1 MSVDTATTTGI
12 ENAAAKYRKHSRP
25 LWRRLLL
32 RTETAIIVA
41 IILLVIFAITTVPYF
56 AQPYTYLTML
66 LNSAPIL
73 LMLMPVTLIIVTG
86 DIDLSVG
93 SVVGFS
99 SAIFGLTYQSGVP
112 LPLAA
117 GVAVIGGGLVGVLNG
132 VLVTVVG
139 LPSLAVT
146 IGTLALFRGIAVGL
160 LGTTAITNFPSD
172 VTQFVGS
179 PLFIGAPL
187 PIVTVAVI
195 AVAIAFAVLLHFTP
209 FGRGVFA
216 IGLSP
221 ETAAFSGV
229 RVNRTKLIL
238 FVLSGLV
245 ASATG
250 VYYTL
255 QYSNAIGTNG
265 SGFELQVV
273 TAIVLGGVSIW
284 GGRGSLLGALAGG
297 VLIATLN
304 KTLQLAGIGSD
315 TISIVTGAAL
325 IFSVVVASVAGFIS
339 RRRRVKVSV
348 MVAEALQH
356 DPIPTGN
363 MHRVSTRK
371 AEQ

>member
-1 MSVDTATTTGI
+1 MSNPSMATRAVASV
-12 ENAAAKYRKHSRP
+12 EADAAAARYQRFGRP

-41 IILLVIFAITTVPYF
+41 IVLLMIFAWTTVPYF
-56 AQPYTYLTML
+56 ADDYTFLTMI

-73 LMLMPVTLIIVTG
+73 LMLLPVTLIVITG

-93 SVVGFS
+93 SILGFS
-99 SAIFGLTYQSGVP
+99 SAIFGLLFSVGVP
-112 LPLAA
+112 IPVAA
-117 GVAVIGGGLVGVLNG
+117 IIAVVGGGLVGVLNG
-132 VLVTVVG
+132 VLVTIIG

-160 LGTTAITNFPSD
+160 LGTTAITGFPRE
-172 VTQFVGS
+172 VTGPITAAPF
-179 PLFIGAPL
+179 PGAPL
-187 PIVTVAVI
+187 PAVTVVI
-195 AVAIAFAVLLHFTP
+195 VLLAVAFAILLHFTP

-221 ETAAFSGV
+221 ENAAFSGV
-229 RVNRTKLIL
+229 RVNRTRLIL

-265 SGFELQVV
+265 LGFELQVV

-284 GGRGSLLGALAGG
+284 GGRGTLLGALAGG
-297 VLIATLN
+297 LLIAALN

-339 RRRRVKVSV
+339 RRRRS
-348 MVAEALQH
+348 
-356 DPIPTGN
+356 
-363 MHRVSTRK
+363 K
-371 AEQ
+371 ASAIAVGA

>member
-1 MSVDTATTTGI
+1 MTITTDTAAMTAVDTA
-12 ENAAAKYRKHSRP
+12 AAQYRRHGRP

-41 IILLVIFAITTVPYF
+41 IILLVIIAITTVPYF
-56 AQPYTYLTML
+56 AQPYTYLTLL

-73 LMLMPVTLIIVTG
+73 LMLLPVTLIIITG

-93 SVVGFS
+93 SVLGFS
-99 SAIFGLTYQSGVP
+99 SVTFGLMYQSGVP
-112 LPLAA
+112 LPLASTLAIVA
-117 GVAVIGGGLVGVLNG
+117 GGMVGVLNG

-160 LGTTAITNFPSD
+160 LGTTAITKFPSD

-179 PLFIGAPL
+179 PLVVGAPV
-187 PIVTVAVI
+187 PIVTA
-195 AVAIAFAVLLHFTP
+195 AIVVLAITFAALLHFTP

-229 RVNRTKLIL
+229 RVNRTRLIL

-265 SGFELQVV
+265 NGFELQVV

-284 GGRGSLLGALAGG
+284 GGRGTLLGAIAGG

-304 KTLQLAGIGSD
+304 KTLQLAGVGSD
-315 TISIVTGAAL
+315 TISVVTGAAL

-339 RRRRVKVSV
+339 RRRRAKASV
-348 MVAEALQH
+348 IAVGA
-356 DPIPTGN
+356 
-363 MHRVSTRK
+363 
-371 AEQ
+371 

>member
-1 MSVDTATTTGI
+1 MSDTTAATATASADSAAVSS
-12 ENAAAKYRKHSRP
+12 AAAAYRVHARP

-32 RTETAIIVA
+32 RTETAIIAA
-41 IILLVIFAITTVPYF
+41 IVLLIIIATTTVPYF

-73 LMLMPVTLIIVTG
+73 LMLLPVTLIIITG

-93 SVVGFS
+93 SVLGFS
-99 SAIFGLTYQSGVP
+99 SAIFGLMFQAGIP
-112 LPLAA
+112 LPVAA
-117 GVAVIGGGLVGVLNG
+117 IVSVIAGGLVGALNG

-160 LGTTAITNFPSD
+160 LGTSAITKFPIDITSA
-172 VTQFVGS
+172 V
-179 PLFIGAPL
+179 GAPVFPGAPV
-187 PIVTVAVI
+187 PIVTVAIV
-195 AVAIAFAVLLHFTP
+195 VLAIVFAVLLHFTP
-209 FGRGVFA
+209 FGRGVYA

-229 RVNRTKLIL
+229 RVNRTRLIL

-250 VYYTL
+250 VYFTL

-265 SGFELQVV
+265 FGFELQVV

-284 GGRGSLLGALAGG
+284 GGRGTLLGAIAGG
-297 VLIATLN
+297 VLIAALN
-304 KTLQLAGIGSD
+304 KTLQLAGVGSD
-315 TISIVTGAAL
+315 TISVVTGAAL
-325 IFSVVVASVAGFIS
+325 IFSVVVASVAGLIS
-339 RRRRVKVSV
+339 RRRR
-348 MVAEALQH
+348 A
-356 DPIPTGN
+356 
-363 MHRVSTRK
+363 K
-371 AEQ
+371 ATAIAAGA

>member
-1 MSVDTATTTGI
+1 MSAVMTDPA
-12 ENAAAKYRKHSRP
+12 AAAKYQRYGRP

-32 RTETAIIVA
+32 RTETAIIAA
-41 IILLVIFAITTVPYF
+41 IVLLIVIATATVPYF
-56 AQPYTYLTML
+56 AQPYTYSTMI

-73 LMLMPVTLIIVTG
+73 LMLIPVTLIIITG
-86 DIDLSVG
+86 EIDLSVG
-93 SVVGFS
+93 SVLGFS
-99 SAIFGLTYQSGVP
+99 SAIFGLSYAAGVP
-112 LPLAA
+112 LSLAA
-117 GVAVIGGGLVGVLNG
+117 VLAIVGGGLIGLFNG

-160 LGTTAITNFPSD
+160 LGTRAVTDFPQEVLSFAISPVF
-172 VTQFVGS
+172 GS
-179 PLFIGAPL
+179 PL
-187 PIVTVAVI
+187 PIVTVAILVL
-195 AVAIAFAVLLHFTP
+195 VVAFAVLLHFTP

-221 ETAAFSGV
+221 EAAAFSGV

-265 SGFELQVV
+265 FGFELQVV

-284 GGRGSLLGALAGG
+284 GGRGTLLGALAGG
-297 VLIATLN
+297 VLIAALN

-325 IFSVVVASVAGFIS
+325 IFSVVVASVSGSIS
-339 RRRRVKVSV
+339 RRRRGKASAVS
-348 MVAEALQH
+348 AGA
-356 DPIPTGN
+356 
-363 MHRVSTRK
+363 
-371 AEQ
+371 

>member
-1 MSVDTATTTGI
+1 MTNQSMATRAVATA
-12 ENAAAKYRKHSRP
+12 EADSAAARYQRYGRP
-25 LWRRLLL
+25 LWRRVLL

-41 IILLVIFAITTVPYF
+41 TVVLVIIAITTVPYF
-56 AQPYTYLTML
+56 AQPYTYLTMI

-73 LMLMPVTLIIVTG
+73 LMLLPVTLIVITG

-93 SVVGFS
+93 SILGFS
-99 SAIFGLTYQSGVP
+99 SAIFGLCF
-112 LPLAA
+112 AA
-117 GVAVIGGGLVGVLNG
+117 GIPIPIAAAIAVVGGGLVGVLNG
-132 VLVTVVG
+132 VLVTIVG

-160 LGTTAITNFPSD
+160 LGTTAITDFPREITAPVSA
-172 VTQFVGS
+172 
-179 PLFIGAPL
+179 PLFPGAPL
-187 PIVTVAVI
+187 PVVTIAIVVL
-195 AVAIAFAVLLHFTP
+195 AIAFAVVLHFTP

-221 ETAAFSGV
+221 ENAAFSGV
-229 RVNRTKLIL
+229 RVNRTRLIL
-238 FVLSGLV
+238 FVLSGIV

-265 SGFELQVV
+265 FGFELQVV

-284 GGRGSLLGALAGG
+284 GGRGTLLGALAGG
-297 VLIATLN
+297 VLIAALN

-339 RRRRVKVSV
+339 RRRRS
-348 MVAEALQH
+348 
-356 DPIPTGN
+356 
-363 MHRVSTRK
+363 K
-371 AEQ
+371 ASAFAVGA

>member
-1 MSVDTATTTGI
+1 MSLDVDIAVMTAVDS
-12 ENAAAKYRKHSRP
+12 AAAQYRRHRRP
-25 LWRRLLL
+25 LWRRLVL

-41 IILLVIFAITTVPYF
+41 IILLVIMAITTVPFF
-56 AQPYTYLTML
+56 AQPYTYLTLL

-73 LMLMPVTLIIVTG
+73 LMLLPVTLIIITG

-93 SVVGFS
+93 SVLGFS
-99 SAIFGLTYQSGVP
+99 SAIFGLMYQGGVP
-112 LPLAA
+112 LPLASTLA
-117 GVAVIGGGLVGVLNG
+117 IVAGGLVGVLNG
-132 VLVTVVG
+132 VLVTIVG

-160 LGTTAITNFPSD
+160 LGTRAITKFPSE
-172 VTQFVGS
+172 VTEFVGS
-179 PLFIGAPL
+179 PLFPGSPA
-187 PIVTVAVI
+187 PIVTVAIIVL
-195 AVAIAFAVLLHFTP
+195 AIAFAVLLHFTP

-229 RVNRTKLIL
+229 RVNRTRLIL

-265 SGFELQVV
+265 NGFELQVV

-284 GGRGSLLGALAGG
+284 GGRGTLLGAIAGG
-297 VLIATLN
+297 VLIAMLN
-304 KTLQLAGIGSD
+304 KTLQLAGVGSD
-315 TISIVTGAAL
+315 TISVVTGAAL

-339 RRRRVKVSV
+339 RRRRAKASV
-348 MVAEALQH
+348 IAAGV
-356 DPIPTGN
+356 
-363 MHRVSTRK
+363 
-371 AEQ
+371 

>member
-1 MSVDTATTTGI
+1 MSANTTAV
-12 ENAAAKYRKHSRP
+12 EQAAAQYRQHGHP

-41 IILLVIFAITTVPYF
+41 IVLLIIIATTTVPYF
-56 AQPYTYLTML
+56 AQPYTYLTLL

-73 LMLMPVTLIIVTG
+73 LMLVPVTLIMITG

-93 SVVGFS
+93 SVLGFS
-99 SAIFGLTYQSGVP
+99 SATFGLMYQAGVS
-112 LPLAA
+112 LPLA
-117 GVAVIGGGLVGVLNG
+117 GVLAIIAGGLVGVLNG

-160 LGTTAITNFPSD
+160 LGTTAITKFPSD
-172 VTQFVGS
+172 VTQFASS
-179 PLFIGAPL
+179 PLFTAAPI
-187 PIVTVAVI
+187 PIVTAAILVLAV
-195 AVAIAFAVLLHFTP
+195 VFAVLLHFTA

-229 RVNRTKLIL
+229 RVNRTRLTL

-265 SGFELQVV
+265 NGFELQVV

-284 GGRGSLLGALAGG
+284 GGRGTLLGALAGG

-304 KTLQLAGIGSD
+304 KTLQLAGVGSD
-315 TISIVTGAAL
+315 TISVVTGAAL

-339 RRRRVKVSV
+339 RRRR
-348 MVAEALQH
+348 A
-356 DPIPTGN
+356 
-363 MHRVSTRK
+363 K
-371 AEQ
+371 APVISAGA

>member
-1 MSVDTATTTGI
+1 MTDPA
-12 ENAAAKYRKHSRP
+12 AAAKYQRYGRP

-32 RTETAIIVA
+32 RTETAIIAA
-41 IILLVIFAITTVPYF
+41 IVLLIVIATATVPYF
-56 AQPYTYLTML
+56 AQPYTYSTMI

-73 LMLMPVTLIIVTG
+73 LMLIPVTLIIITG
-86 DIDLSVG
+86 EIDLSVG
-93 SVVGFS
+93 SVLGFS
-99 SAIFGLTYQSGVP
+99 SAIFGLSYAAGVP
-112 LPLAA
+112 LSLAA
-117 GVAVIGGGLVGVLNG
+117 VLAIVGGGLIGLFNG

-160 LGTTAITNFPSD
+160 LGTRAVTDFPQEVLSFAISPVF
-172 VTQFVGS
+172 GS
-179 PLFIGAPL
+179 PL
-187 PIVTVAVI
+187 PIVTVAILVL
-195 AVAIAFAVLLHFTP
+195 VVAFAVLLHFTP

-221 ETAAFSGV
+221 EAAAFSGV

-265 SGFELQVV
+265 FGFELQVV

-284 GGRGSLLGALAGG
+284 GGRGTLLGALAGG
-297 VLIATLN
+297 VLIAALN

-325 IFSVVVASVAGFIS
+325 IFSVVVASVSGSIS
-339 RRRRVKVSV
+339 RRRRGKASAVS
-348 MVAEALQH
+348 AGA
-356 DPIPTGN
+356 
-363 MHRVSTRK
+363 
-371 AEQ
+371 

>member
-1 MSVDTATTTGI
+1 MSAETAVDTLGAG
-12 ENAAAKYRKHSRP
+12 YRRHDRP

-32 RTETAIIVA
+32 RPEAAIISA
-41 IILLVIFAITTVPYF
+41 IIILLVVATMIVPFF
-56 AQPYTYLTML
+56 AQPYTYQTML
-66 LNSAPIL
+66 LNSAPVLIIL
-73 LMLMPVTLIIVTG
+73 LPVTLIIVTG

-93 SVVGFS
+93 SVLGFS
-99 SAIFGLTYQSGVP
+99 SAIFGLAFQAGVP
-112 LPLAA
+112 LAIA
-117 GVAVIGGGLVGVLNG
+117 AVIATVGGGLVGVLNG

-160 LGTTAITNFPSD
+160 LGTTAVTSFPPE
-172 VTQFVGS
+172 VTRFVAS
-179 PLFIGAPL
+179 PLLGLPV
-187 PIVTVAVI
+187 PIVTLAIVI
-195 AVAIAFAVLLHFTP
+195 LALGSAALLHFTP

-216 IGLSP
+216 IGRSS
-221 ETAAFSGV
+221 EAAAFSGV
-229 RVNRTKLIL
+229 RVNRTRLIL

-245 ASATG
+245 AGATG

-265 SGFELQVV
+265 NGLELQVV

-284 GGRGSLLGALAGG
+284 GGRGTLLGALAGG
-297 VLIATLN
+297 VLIAAIN

-339 RRRRVKVSV
+339 RRRRVKAYV
-348 MVAEALQH
+348 
-356 DPIPTGN
+356 N
-363 MHRVSTRK
+363 MG
-371 AEQ
+371 A

>member
-1 MSVDTATTTGI
+1 MSAVMTDPA
-12 ENAAAKYRKHSRP
+12 AAAKYQRFGRP

-32 RTETAIIVA
+32 RTETAIILA
-41 IILLVIFAITTVPYF
+41 IVLLIIIATATVPYF

-73 LMLMPVTLIIVTG
+73 LMLIPVTLIIITG
-86 DIDLSVG
+86 EIDLSVG
-93 SVVGFS
+93 SVLGFS
-99 SAIFGLTYQSGVP
+99 SVIFGLSYAAGVP
-112 LPLAA
+112 LLVAAVLAI
-117 GVAVIGGGLVGVLNG
+117 VGGGLIGLFNG

-160 LGTTAITNFPSD
+160 LGTRAVTDFPEE
-172 VTQFVGS
+172 VLGFVISPIFGS
-179 PLFIGAPL
+179 PLPV
-187 PIVTVAVI
+187 VTVAILVL
-195 AVAIAFAVLLHFTP
+195 VVAFAVLLHFTP

-221 ETAAFSGV
+221 EAAAFSGV

-265 SGFELQVV
+265 YGFELQVV

-284 GGRGSLLGALAGG
+284 GGRGTLLGALAGG
-297 VLIATLN
+297 VLIAALN

-325 IFSVVVASVAGFIS
+325 IFSVVVASVAGSIS
-339 RRRRVKVSV
+339 RRRR
-348 MVAEALQH
+348 
-356 DPIPTGN
+356 G
-363 MHRVSTRK
+363 K
-371 AEQ
+371 ASAIAAGA

>member
-1 MSVDTATTTGI
+1 MTNQSMATRAVATA
-12 ENAAAKYRKHSRP
+12 EADRAAARYQRYGRP
-25 LWRRLLL
+25 LWRRVLL

-41 IILLVIFAITTVPYF
+41 TVVLVIIAITTVPYF
-56 AQPYTYLTML
+56 AQPYTYLTMI
-66 LNSAPIL
+66 LNSGPIL
-73 LMLMPVTLIIVTG
+73 LMLLPVTLIVITG

-93 SVVGFS
+93 SILGFS
-99 SAIFGLTYQSGVP
+99 SAIFGLSF
-112 LPLAA
+112 AA
-117 GVAVIGGGLVGVLNG
+117 GIPIPIAAAIAVVGGGLVGVLNG
-132 VLVTVVG
+132 VLVTIVG

-160 LGTTAITNFPSD
+160 LGTTAVTDFPRAITAPVSA
-172 VTQFVGS
+172 
-179 PLFIGAPL
+179 PLFPGAPL
-187 PIVTVAVI
+187 PVVTIAIVVL
-195 AVAIAFAVLLHFTP
+195 AIAFAVLLHFTS

-221 ETAAFSGV
+221 ENAAFSGV
-229 RVNRTKLIL
+229 RVNRTRLIL
-238 FVLSGLV
+238 FVLSGIV

-265 SGFELQVV
+265 FGFELQVV

-284 GGRGSLLGALAGG
+284 GGRGTLLGALAGG
-297 VLIATLN
+297 VLIAALN

-339 RRRRVKVSV
+339 RRRRS
-348 MVAEALQH
+348 
-356 DPIPTGN
+356 
-363 MHRVSTRK
+363 K
-371 AEQ
+371 ASPFAVGA

>member
-1 MSVDTATTTGI
+1 MTTETVATSAIDTA
-12 ENAAAKYRKHSRP
+12 AAAYVRHGRP

-32 RTETAIIVA
+32 RTETAIIAAV
-41 IILLVIFAITTVPYF
+41 ILLIIVAITTVPYF
-56 AQPYTYLTML
+56 AQPYTYLTMI

-73 LMLMPVTLIIVTG
+73 LMLLPVTLIIITG
-86 DIDLSVG
+86 EIDLSVG
-93 SVVGFS
+93 SVLGFS
-99 SAIFGLTYQSGVP
+99 SAIFGLAFQAGVP

-117 GVAVIGGGLVGVLNG
+117 VLAVVCGGLVGVLNG
-132 VLVTVVG
+132 VLVTIVG

-160 LGTTAITNFPSD
+160 LGTTAITKFPGD
-172 VTQFVGS
+172 VTRFVTQ
-179 PLFIGAPL
+179 PLFTGAPL
-187 PIVTVAVI
+187 PMVTVAIIVL
-195 AVAIAFAVLLHFTP
+195 AIAFAVLLHFTP

-229 RVNRTKLIL
+229 RVNRTKLTL

-250 VYYTL
+250 IYYTL

-265 SGFELQVV
+265 FGFELQVV

-297 VLIATLN
+297 VLIAALN

-339 RRRRVKVSV
+339 RRRRAKASV
-348 MVAEALQH
+348 ITAGA
-356 DPIPTGN
+356 
-363 MHRVSTRK
+363 
-371 AEQ
+371 

>member
-1 MSVDTATTTGI
+1 MSTPSMATQALATADTEA
-12 ENAAAKYRKHSRP
+12 AAAKYRRHGRP

-41 IILLVIFAITTVPYF
+41 IVLLIIIATTTVPYF
-56 AQPYTYLTML
+56 AQPYTYLTMI

-73 LMLMPVTLIIVTG
+73 LMLLPVTLIIITG

-93 SVVGFS
+93 SILGFS
-99 SAIFGLTYQSGVP
+99 SAIFGLMFQAGVP
-112 LPLAA
+112 VPVAAVLAI
-117 GVAVIGGGLVGVLNG
+117 VGGGLVGVLNG
-132 VLVTVVG
+132 VLVTIVG

-172 VTQFVGS
+172 VTAPIS
-179 PLFIGAPL
+179 APLFVGAPL
-187 PIVTVAVI
+187 PVVTVAIVLL
-195 AVAIAFAVLLHFTP
+195 AVAFAILLHFTA

-221 ETAAFSGV
+221 EAATFSGV

-238 FVLSGLV
+238 FVLSGVV
-245 ASATG
+245 AAATG
-250 VYYTL
+250 VYFTL

-265 SGFELQVV
+265 LGFELQVV

-284 GGRGSLLGALAGG
+284 GGRGTLLGALAGG
-297 VLIATLN
+297 VLIAALN
-304 KTLQLAGIGSD
+304 KTLQLAGVGSD
-315 TISIVTGAAL
+315 SISIVTGAAL

-339 RRRRVKVSV
+339 RRRRVKASV
-348 MVAEALQH
+348 IAAG
-356 DPIPTGN
+356 T
-363 MHRVSTRK
+363 
-371 AEQ
+371 